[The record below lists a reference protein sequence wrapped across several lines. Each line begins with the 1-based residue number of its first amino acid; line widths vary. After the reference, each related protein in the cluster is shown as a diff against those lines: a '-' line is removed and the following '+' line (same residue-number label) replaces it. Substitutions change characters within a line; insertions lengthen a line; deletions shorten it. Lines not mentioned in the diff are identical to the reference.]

1 MKKISA
7 NPWINFLPFLAI
19 YLLIAGLAHRDQM
32 EGDEG
37 RYYMFAQNL
46 AAGFYSPKEALN
58 LWNGPGYPLILVPF
72 VWAKSPLII
81 PVLLNALFQY
91 ISLVFLFKSL
101 QLLVTNS
108 LAWIFSLCWA
118 FYYVAYKELGWLYT
132 EPLSSCLLCLFLY
145 YLLKSYLF
153 KYSIRYTLPAGF
165 FLGYLTLTKVIF
177 GYVIIVLMILLL
189 AGYLITK
196 KKSIVQLGKIVL
208 LAFLLNIPYLLYT
221 YQQTGKLLYWAN
233 SGGMSLYWAST
244 PVEGELG
251 DWNDDHFTA
260 YCGYDSTQ
268 PCNAALFAV
277 HHQADYD
284 SIYQLQGV
292 ARDDAFKNKALQ
304 NIRQHPVKY
313 LKNCV
318 ANVGRL
324 FFGLPFS
331 YSYPR
336 LANLARIPPGALVF
350 FLCIFSILSSFFYR
364 GSHRSILL
372 FLGLLL
378 LLFLGAT
385 VVVAAYQ
392 RMLTVMVPLILLL
405 SAVQMK
411 FWLQR
416 LSSPSK

>member
-32 EGDEG
+32 DGDEG

-153 KYSIRYTLPAGF
+153 NYSIRYTLPAGF

-196 KKSIVQLGKIVL
+196 KKSIVQFGKIVL

-221 YQQTGKLLYWAN
+221 YQQAGKPLYWAN

-244 PVEGELG
+244 PVEGEFG

-260 YCGYDSTQ
+260 YCGYDTTQ

-284 SIYQLQGV
+284 SIYQFQGV

-313 LKNCV
+313 LKTV
-318 ANVGRL
+318 WRMWAGYFLDYPFLIVIPVLPIWRAFHPGHWY
-324 FFGLPFS
+324 FFF
-331 YSYPR
+331 
-336 LANLARIPPGALVF
+336 
-350 FLCIFSILSSFFYR
+350 SSFQ
-364 GSHRSILL
+364 SS
-372 FLGLLL
+372 
-378 LLFLGAT
+378 
-385 VVVAAYQ
+385 AAFFIG
-392 RMLTVMVPLILLL
+392 VLIEL
-405 SAVQMK
+405 S
-411 FWLQR
+411 FSLC
-416 LSSPSK
+416 

>member
-19 YLLIAGLAHRDQM
+19 YLLIAGLSHRNEM

-58 LWNGPGYPLILVPF
+58 LWNGPGYPLLLVPF
-72 VWAKSPLII
+72 VWANSPLIF
-81 PVLLNALFQY
+81 PVILNAVFQY
-91 ISLVFLFKSL
+91 LSLVFLFKSL
-101 QLLVTNS
+101 QLLVSNS
-108 LAWIFSLCWA
+108 LAWIFSLSWA

-132 EPLSSCLLCLFLY
+132 EPLSSCLLCLFLFY
-145 YLLKSYLF
+145 FLKAHF
-153 KYSIRYTLPAGF
+153 TGYSVRYTLAAGF

-177 GYVIIVLMILLL
+177 GYVLLASIIVSLFIYLIVKNKEIVQVGKILL
-189 AGYLITK
+189 I
-196 KKSIVQLGKIVL
+196 
-208 LAFLLNIPYLLYT
+208 AFLLNIPYLLYT
-221 YQQTGKLLYWAN
+221 FQQTGKLLYWAN

-244 PVEGELG
+244 PVEGEFG
-251 DWNDDHFTA
+251 DWNDEHFTA
-260 YCGYDSTQ
+260 YCGYDTTQ

-292 ARDDAFKNKALQ
+292 ARDEAFTDKALQ

-350 FLCIFSILSSFFYR
+350 FLCIFSIVSSIFYR
-364 GSHRSILL
+364 GSHRTILHYL
-372 FLGLLL
+372 VVFLV
-378 LLFLGAT
+378 LFLGAT
-385 VVVAAYQ
+385 IVVAAYQ

-405 SAVQMK
+405 SAVQLM
-411 FWLQR
+411 FWIQR

>member
-19 YLLIAGLAHRDQM
+19 YLLIAGLAHRNQM

-72 VWAKSPLII
+72 VWAKSALIF
-81 PVLLNALFQY
+81 PVLLNAFFQY

-101 QLLVTNS
+101 QLLVANS
-108 LAWIFSLCWA
+108 LAWIFLLCWA
-118 FYYVAYKELGWLYT
+118 FYYVAFKELGWLYT
-132 EPLSSCLLCLFLY
+132 EPLSSCLFCLFLFY
-145 YLLKSYLF
+145 FLKSGLTN
-153 KYSIRYTLPAGF
+153 YSLRYTLAAGF

-177 GYVIIVLMILLL
+177 GYVIIAFLLFLL
-189 AGYLITK
+189 AGYLIVK
-196 KKSIVQLGKIVL
+196 KKAFIQVGKIVL
-208 LAFLLNIPYLLYT
+208 VAFLLNIPYLVYT

-244 PVEGELG
+244 PVEGEFG

-260 YCGYDSTQ
+260 YCGYDTTQ

-284 SIYQLQGV
+284 SIYQFQGV
-292 ARDDAFKNKALQ
+292 ARDEAFKNKALQ

-313 LKNCV
+313 LKNGV
-318 ANVGRL
+318 ANAGRL

-336 LANLARIPPGALVF
+336 LANLARIPPGAFVF
-350 FLCIFSILSSFFYR
+350 FLCIFSIVSSFFYR
-364 GSHRSILL
+364 GAYRSMLL
-372 FLGLLL
+372 FLVALL

-385 VVVAAYQ
+385 LVVAAYQ

-405 SAVQMK
+405 SAVQLK
-411 FWLQR
+411 FWMQR
-416 LSSPSK
+416 LSSISK

>member
-81 PVLLNALFQY
+81 PVLLNAFFQY
-91 ISLVFLFKSL
+91 LSLVFLFKSL
-101 QLLVTNS
+101 QLLVSNS

-118 FYYVAYKELGWLYT
+118 FYFVAFKELGWLYT
-132 EPLSSCLLCLFLY
+132 EPLSSCLFCLFLFY
-145 YLLKSYLF
+145 FLKSGLTN
-153 KYSIRYTLPAGF
+153 YSLRYTLAAGF

-177 GYVIIVLMILLL
+177 GYVIIAFLLLLL
-189 AGYLITK
+189 AGYLIVK
-196 KKSIVQLGKIVL
+196 KKAFFQVGKIVL
-208 LAFLLNIPYLLYT
+208 VAFLLNIPYLVYT

-244 PVEGELG
+244 PVEGEFG

-260 YCGYDSTQ
+260 YCGYDTTQ

-284 SIYQLQGV
+284 SIYQFQGV
-292 ARDDAFKNKALQ
+292 ARDEAFKNKALQ

-318 ANVGRL
+318 ANAGRL

-350 FLCIFSILSSFFYR
+350 FLCIFSIVSSFFYR
-364 GSHRSILL
+364 GTHRAIFFSLL
-372 FLGLLL
+372 AFLI
-378 LLFLGAT
+378 LFLGAT
-385 VVVAAYQ
+385 LVVSAYQ

-411 FWLQR
+411 FWMQR
-416 LSSPSK
+416 LSSISK

>member
-19 YLLIAGLAHRDQM
+19 YLLIAGLSHRNEM

-58 LWNGPGYPLILVPF
+58 LWNGPGYPLLLVPF
-72 VWAKSPLII
+72 VWANSPLIF
-81 PVLLNALFQY
+81 PVILNAVFQY
-91 ISLVFLFKSL
+91 LSLVFLFKSL
-101 QLLVTNS
+101 QLLVSNS
-108 LAWIFSLCWA
+108 LAWIFSLSWA

-132 EPLSSCLLCLFLY
+132 EPLSSCLLCLFLFY
-145 YLLKSYLF
+145 FLKAHF
-153 KYSIRYTLPAGF
+153 TGYSVRYTLAAGF

-177 GYVIIVLMILLL
+177 GYVLLASMIVSLFIYLIVKNKEIVQVGKILL
-189 AGYLITK
+189 I
-196 KKSIVQLGKIVL
+196 
-208 LAFLLNIPYLLYT
+208 AFLLNIPYLLYT

-244 PVEGELG
+244 PVEGEFG
-251 DWNDDHFTA
+251 DWNDEHFTA
-260 YCGYDSTQ
+260 YCGYDTMQ
-268 PCNAALFAV
+268 PCNAALFAT

-292 ARDDAFKNKALQ
+292 ARDEAFTHKALQ

-350 FLCIFSILSSFFYR
+350 FLCIFSIVSSIFYR
-364 GSHRSILL
+364 GSHRTILHYL
-372 FLGLLL
+372 VVFLV
-378 LLFLGAT
+378 LFLGAT
-385 VVVAAYQ
+385 IVVAAYQ

-405 SAVQMK
+405 SAVQLM
-411 FWLQR
+411 FWIQR